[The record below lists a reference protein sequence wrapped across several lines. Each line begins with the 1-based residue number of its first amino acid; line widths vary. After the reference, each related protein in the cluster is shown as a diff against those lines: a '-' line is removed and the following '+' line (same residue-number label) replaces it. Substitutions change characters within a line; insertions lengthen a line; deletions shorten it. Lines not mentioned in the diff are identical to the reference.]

1 MELSRRGVVGALGSV
16 LAIGAIGFV
25 GASTVDDPSDEPSAG
40 SAGSDGGDGGDDDE
54 SDGGNGGDDEVMYV
68 EADPNAPFEAR
79 LLGEAED
86 RVLFDASG
94 LIHVEGVHPEDGEH
108 LVIIELDEPAIDA
121 VRSALD
127 EPAVADD
134 PGAFEISMTLAGEEV
149 RRIDLD
155 RETVDAVTGD
165 DWEGIVTLPFEDSDV
180 ASDVYEALAT
190 E

>member
-16 LAIGAIGFV
+16 FAIGAIGFV
-25 GASTVDDPSDEPSAG
+25 GASTVDDPSADPSVG
-40 SAGSDGGDGGDDDE
+40 PAGSDDGDGGDDDE
-54 SDGGNGGDDEVMYV
+54 SDDGDDEVMYV

-94 LIHVEGVHPEDGEH
+94 LVHVEGVHPEDDEH
-108 LVIIELDEPAIDA
+108 LVIIELDDESVDV
-121 VRSALD
+121 VRDALD

-134 PGAFEISMTLAGEEV
+134 PGAFEIVMTLDGEEV

-155 RETVDAVTGD
+155 GETVDALTGD
-165 DWEGIVTLPFEDSDV
+165 GWEGVVTLPFEDSDV
-180 ASDVYEALAT
+180 ASDVYEALAV